1 MALRAGC
8 SFCLFAHSCLEGYTE
23 GGGNKWARFKWKHHC
38 QVTKNRPKQCTRA
51 GPGQRAIHQG
61 HRALCA
67 MCYPAFQGSTPNV
80 PPSTSGQCIQCVTH
94 QGQHTQL
101 ATQHLRTWSNEPLT
115 GAITISTFPVIQ
127 GERPKGQADSS
138 LKINLLDSGWGVCRG
153 AESKQNHKKRHVF
166 HAPLSPILTHFTAM
180 LCLEST
186 YRCGDIKAG
195 IIQSQLY
202 YPCYIMTTDNW
213 LSGPLRFGNKA
224 CTRLLTSFILEMW
237 VSTLCILDLLLFKKL
252 FTYLHLKMCRV
263 QVRRKKKDGGKK
275 TYRMRSTGVLSLQT
289 APVEPLLGSSRAV
302 QACQD
307 AENLEGSHIQ
317 VTENMPMSVIA
328 VFRAALHRV
337 QSWN

>member
-153 AESKQNHKKRHVF
+153 AESKQTHKKRHVF
-166 HAPLSPILTHFTAM
+166 HAPLSPILT
-180 LCLEST
+180 
-186 YRCGDIKAG
+186 
-195 IIQSQLY
+195 
-202 YPCYIMTTDNW
+202 
-213 LSGPLRFGNKA
+213 
-224 CTRLLTSFILEMW
+224 
-237 VSTLCILDLLLFKKL
+237 LLLQC
-252 FTYLHLKMCRV
+252 Y
-263 QVRRKKKDGGKK
+263 
-275 TYRMRSTGVLSLQT
+275 VLSLHTGVVILKQESSKANYIILATSWQQT
-289 APVEPLLGSSRAV
+289 TGCRGHSDLETKPAQGCLPHSFWKCESQHFVYLTFCCSKSFLPTYILR
-302 QACQD
+302 C
-307 AENLEGSHIQ
+307 AE
-317 VTENMPMSVIA
+317 
-328 VFRAALHRV
+328 FK
-337 QSWN
+337 